1 LCSAAAAAAA
11 VLQIAAYM
19 NKMRA
24 SRLERVSARQDD
36 EILGIVGLYLAG
48 TMAIL
53 AAAAV
58 ATMAM

>member
-1 LCSAAAAAAA
+1 
-11 VLQIAAYM
+11 M

-24 SRLERVSARQDD
+24 SRLERVSAKQDD

-58 ATMAM
+58 ANMAM